1 MKTSARART
10 VASIALVGLIALTGL
25 AGCARLHPST
35 GTTDSSD
42 LTWDG
47 QALQSLGFDTSDLTA
62 TATSG
67 STATTAPRARH
78 PRLRF
83 AFQHAL
89 HGEATVQT
97 DEGLKTVVVQRGMVT
112 AVDSSSVTVKSADA
126 YTLTW
131 TLGPNSVVVVNRAR
145 SQISAV
151 QVGTAVGVAGSRDG
165 DTVTVRRLVVPKS

>member
-1 MKTSARART
+1 MKTSVRARAVAT
-10 VASIALVGLIALTGL
+10 VVLVGLVALTGL
-25 AGCARLHPST
+25 AGCARLRNVT

-42 LTWDG
+42 LAWDG
-47 QALQSLGFDTSDLTA
+47 QALQSLGFDTSDLTT

-67 STATTAPRARH
+67 STATAAPRARH

-83 AFQHAL
+83 VFQHAL

-97 DEGLKTVVVQRGMVT
+97 DEGLKTVVAQRGSVT
-112 AVDSSSVTVKSADA
+112 AVDSSSVTVKSTDG

-131 TLGPNSVVVVNRAR
+131 TLGPNSIVVVNRAR

-165 DTVTVRRLVVPKS
+165 DTVTVRLLVVPKA